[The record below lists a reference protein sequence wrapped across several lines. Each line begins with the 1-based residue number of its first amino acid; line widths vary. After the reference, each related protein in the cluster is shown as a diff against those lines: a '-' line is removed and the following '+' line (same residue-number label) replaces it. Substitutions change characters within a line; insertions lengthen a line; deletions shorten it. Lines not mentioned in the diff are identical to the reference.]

1 MYQEQEITNELEIET
16 PSEMMDII
24 SKCEFNI
31 IEPTINRIFTQAS
44 CEFIDPSHSDYMCKL
59 YEPETNPELYINYK
73 EKYNPKLWNGVI
85 QCVNGDILM
94 MKMFSIHTIQE
105 YIQLNSSNRYVFIPI
120 LLSSPYG
127 SREKTENK
135 SSINMTCLIID
146 NYTLGVYFLDSSGWT
161 NFFDT
166 QAKSNTIQVIEK
178 IFFKYFNDLSIG
190 TGLAYRYISVI
201 EWNSKNFNL
210 LSNISNTSNSNLF
223 GDKISS
229 LNGIICMMFCHYLYD
244 NQSSTVDETLNHL
257 VELEDEEK
265 IQLYIGYT
273 KLFYQE
279 LMITSLELGI
289 DINNLKINYSI
300 TEENTK
306 QDEITKLDISI
317 QPEIDN
323 FISGEQEKYI
333 TIRPKKKKVL
343 SELDDLDELEKELF
357 G

>member
-1 MYQEQEITNELEIET
+1 MDNNEETTIET
-16 PSEMMDII
+16 SSEMMNII

-59 YEPETNPELYINYK
+59 YEPDAIPESYIDYK

-85 QCVNGDILM
+85 QCVNEDTLM
-94 MKMFSIHTIQE
+94 VKMFSIYTMEE

-127 SREKTENK
+127 STEQTKNTENQQL
-135 SSINMTCLIID
+135 INMTCLIID
-146 NYTLGVYFLDSSGWT
+146 NHTLGVYFLDSSGWT

-178 IFFKYFNDLSIG
+178 IFEKYFNDLSIG
-190 TGLAYRYISVI
+190 TGLAYRYISVM
-201 EWNSKNFNL
+201 EWNFQKLNL
-210 LSNISNTSNSNLF
+210 LPNKSNISNLNLF
-223 GDKISS
+223 GNKINS
-229 LNGIICMMFCHYLYD
+229 LNGIICMIFCHYLHD
-244 NQSSTVDETLNHL
+244 NKLSTIEETLNHF

-273 KLFYQE
+273 KIFYQE
-279 LMITSLELGI
+279 LMLTSHELGI
-289 DINNLKINYSI
+289 DINNLKTNYSM

-306 QDEITKLDISI
+306 QYKLSNSDLSI
-317 QPEIDN
+317 QPDVDN

-333 TIRPKKKKVL
+333 TIRPKKRKVV
-343 SELDDLDELEKELF
+343 SELDDLDELEKELY

>member
-1 MYQEQEITNELEIET
+1 MNKEIIMEL
-16 PSEMMDII
+16 PSEMIDVI

-59 YEPETNPELYINYK
+59 YEPDAIPELYIDYK

-85 QCVNGDILM
+85 QCVNEDILM
-94 MKMFSIHTIQE
+94 MKMFSIYTMEE
-105 YIQLNSSNRYVFIPI
+105 YIQLNSSNRYIYIPI

-127 SREKTENK
+127 STEKKENQQ
-135 SSINMTCLIID
+135 SINMTCLIID
-146 NYTLGVYFLDSSGWT
+146 NHTLGVYFLDSSGWI

-166 QAKSNTIQVIEK
+166 QVKSNTIQVIEK
-178 IFFKYFNDLSIG
+178 IFEKYFNDLSIG
-190 TGLAYRYISVI
+190 TGLAYRYISVM
-201 EWNSKNFNL
+201 EWNPKNLNL
-210 LSNISNTSNSNLF
+210 LPNISNTLNLNLF

-244 NQSSTVDETLNHL
+244 NKSFTVEETLNHF

-265 IQLYIGYT
+265 IQLYIVYT
-273 KLFYQE
+273 KIFYQE
-279 LMITSLELGI
+279 LMLSSHELCI
-289 DINNLKINYSI
+289 DINNLFLNYSI

-306 QDEITKLDISI
+306 QDKLSNSDLSI
-317 QPEIDN
+317 QLEIDN
-323 FISGEQEKYI
+323 FTSGEQEKYI
-333 TIRPKKKKVL
+333 TIRPKKKKVV